1 MKRCMLEKW
10 GKIMKIVVLDY
21 ETITRD
27 GDVSLEEIASVG
39 ELTVFGFT
47 PDDMAVER
55 IGDADAVL
63 CNKTPITEDVFQKC
77 PKLKYVG
84 LFATGYN
91 NVDIEA
97 ADRHGITVC
106 NVPAY
111 SANSVAQ
118 HTFALILN
126 YFNKIREYA
135 DLVEN
140 GGWIRD
146 KVFNRFYIPTYELTD
161 MTIGI
166 IGYGD
171 IGRRVAEISAAFGM
185 NVFAYTRSLEKIKPP
200 VNPVSFFE
208 LLKNSD
214 IVTVHCPLTNT
225 TKEMINKDTIAL
237 MKKSAYFVN
246 TARGGIVNEQDLAD
260 ALNHDVIAGAGID
273 VLTLEPMREDCPL
286 KNAKNCTITPHIA
299 WAPKQTRENLFAVV
313 ADNLLKWKMGQ
324 PQNVVNKI

>member
-1 MKRCMLEKW
+1 
-10 GKIMKIVVLDY
+10 MKIVVLDY
-21 ETITRD
+21 ETVTRD
-27 GDVSLEEIASVG
+27 GDVSLKEIASLG

-47 PDDMAVER
+47 PDDMVAER
-55 IGDADAVL
+55 IGDADAVI
-63 CNKTPITEDVFQKC
+63 CNKCPITETVFQKC

-97 ADRHGITVC
+97 ADRNGITVC

-126 YFNKIREYA
+126 HFNKIREYA
-135 DLVEN
+135 DLVES
-140 GGWIRD
+140 GVWIRD

-171 IGRRVAEISAAFGM
+171 IGRRVAELSAAFGM
-185 NVFAYTRSLEKIKPP
+185 NVLAYTRSPEKIKPP
-200 VNPVSFFE
+200 VKSVSLFE

-214 IVTVHCPLTNT
+214 IVTIHCPLTDA
-225 TKEMINKDTIAL
+225 TKEMINKDTIAM
-237 MKKSAYFVN
+237 MKKNAYFVN
-246 TARGGIVNEQDLAD
+246 TARGGIVNEQHLAD
-260 ALNHDVIAGAGID
+260 ALNNDAIAGAGID

-313 ADNLLKWKMGQ
+313 ADNLLKWITGH
-324 PQNVVNKI
+324 PQNAVNNFRL

>member
-1 MKRCMLEKW
+1 
-10 GKIMKIVVLDY
+10 MKIVVLDY

-27 GDVSLEEIASVG
+27 GDVSLEEIASLG
-39 ELTVFGFT
+39 DLTVFGFT
-47 PDDMAVER
+47 PDDMVAER
-55 IGDADAVL
+55 IGDADAVI
-63 CNKTPITEDVFQKC
+63 CNKCPITDVVFEKC

-97 ADRHGITVC
+97 ADRNGITVC

-126 YFNKIREYA
+126 HFNKIREYA

-140 GGWIRD
+140 GVWIRD

-171 IGRRVAEISAAFGM
+171 IGRRVAELSVAFGM
-185 NVFAYTRSLEKIKPP
+185 NVFAYTRSPEKIKPP
-200 VNPVSFFE
+200 VKSVSLFE

-214 IVTVHCPLTNT
+214 IVTIHCPLTNT
-225 TKEMINKDTIAL
+225 TKEMINKDTIAM
-237 MKKSAYFVN
+237 MKKNAYFVN
-246 TARGGIVNEQDLAD
+246 TARGGIVNEQHLAD
-260 ALNHDVIAGAGID
+260 ALNNDVIAGAGID
-273 VLTLEPMREDCPL
+273 VLTLEPMCEDCPL

-313 ADNLLKWKMGQ
+313 ADNILKWLTGH
-324 PQNVVNKI
+324 PQNVVNNII